1 MNIRGLVFI
10 AAAFSVTF
18 ASTDSAA
25 VSGNPVDVPDAD
37 PAVFTLAGEVLG
49 KVPLFAVL
57 NGGNE
62 VSDEGQANVG
72 DPDGR
77 GSATV
82 IVNPESGTLC
92 FATLVTGIDL
102 PVAAH
107 IHNALAGQNGPIVV
121 PLTPPDNGDPG
132 AAGGCLSDLDPRL
145 LKAIRRGPG
154 AFYVNIHTVEFPD
167 GALRGQLF

>member
-1 MNIRGLVFI
+1 MNMRGLAFI
-10 AAAFSVTF
+10 AAAFSVTL

-25 VSGNPVDVPDAD
+25 
-37 PAVFTLAGEVLG
+37 TLTGGGQLDGIATGR
-49 KVPLFAVL
+49 VPLFAVL

-92 FATLVTGIDL
+92 FAALVTGIDP

-107 IHNALAGQNGPIVV
+107 IHNALAGVNGAIAVT
-121 PLTPPDNGDPG
+121 LTAPDGGDPG
-132 AAGGCLSDLDPRL
+132 ASSGCLTDLDPKL

-154 AFYVNIHTVEFPD
+154 AFYVNIHSEEFPD

>member
-10 AAAFSVTF
+10 AAAFSLTA
-18 ASTDSAA
+18 ASTDSVAQMALAA
-25 VSGNPVDVPDAD
+25 
-37 PAVFTLAGEVLG
+37 LRGEATAAN

-72 DPDGR
+72 DSDGR

-82 IVNPESGTLC
+82 IVNPKSGTLC
-92 FATLVTGIDL
+92 FAALVTGIDP

-121 PLTPPDNGDPG
+121 TLTAPDSGDPG
-132 AAGGCLSDLDPRL
+132 AASGCLTDLDPAL
-145 LKAIRRGPG
+145 LKAIRGGPG
-154 AFYVNIHTVEFPD
+154 AFYVNIHTEEFPD